1 VVTENTG
8 EHMISEEQ
16 FEWMITIGG
25 MQQDGLKW
33 DEAFHLCKDTMKM
46 PEDVAN
52 WLIERKKFKEA
63 S

>member
-1 VVTENTG
+1 
-8 EHMISEEQ
+8 MISEEQ

-46 PEDVAN
+46 PEDVAK
-52 WLIERKKFKEA
+52 WLLKRRQTQNSFKKAEA
-63 S
+63 F